1 MEFANAP
8 FARHSVPFSD
18 FGRAFRDIVDAISL
32 IDEFTSGM
40 DFDGFREDP
49 RTIAAVE
56 RKLLV
61 ISEAAIRLGQEGA
74 LRCPGPPWGEIRGI
88 GNWLRHQYDAVEL
101 PVVWKT
107 LRDDLPPLKAAV
119 LRALAVPS
127 EASPS
132 TPSNP
137 RRPWT

>member
-1 MEFANAP
+1 MP
-8 FARHSVPFSD
+8 FRDIS
-18 FGRAFRDIVDAISL
+18 RAFRDIADAIRL

-40 DFDGFREDP
+40 DSDGFREDP

-61 ISEAAIRLGQEGA
+61 ISEAAIRLGQEA
-74 LRCPGPPWGEIRGI
+74 ELRCPGPPWGEIRGI

-107 LRDDLPPLKAAV
+107 VRDDLPPLKAAV
-119 LRALAVPS
+119 LRALARPS
-127 EASPS
+127 EDSTSLDSSS
-132 TPSNP
+132 TPDLKK
-137 RRPWT
+137 